1 MAKKINKKETE
12 YTISV
17 TIKADSILFE
27 NMYDFQ
33 EEGNMYDFQEEGNI
47 EHRANVIKFLATK
60 LNDEVK
66 EVKDLSKR
74 IKKLTE

>member
-27 NMYDFQ
+27 
-33 EEGNMYDFQEEGNI
+33 NMYDFQEEGNI